1 MSFDNNY
8 IMNSIYNN
16 SEIDNKINVIYQPN
30 DIGIDHMF
38 SSPLEVLKK
47 INVKDINGTEGIPIE
62 VSPKILDDFD
72 DKINSFYNN
81 SDINTS
87 LPPLDDSLI
96 EKNNLL
102 PDTPE
107 IKEFPELFTQNSLYD
122 PYNNS
127 KPNNSNSNCEF
138 EHCLGKTEE
147 QNRLNKHFEEQN
159 RCLSILVKNNTISSI
174 ELEKIVDIT
183 RFICRKSY
191 FNLFNKIRSNY
202 KKNLNSIVDIVHK
215 SDIQKNKNLSNNKK
229 GKKKIFEQYLISDK
243 NKLDMVFSSLKK
255 DLSDIIDK
263 SKSELEEEI
272 NMFKAWSSLK

>member
-16 SEIDNKINVIYQPN
+16 SEIDDKINVIYQPN

-72 DKINSFYNN
+72 DKINSSYNN

-102 PDTPE
+102 PETPE

-159 RCLSILVKNNTISSI
+159 KCLNILVKNNTISSI

-191 FNLFNKIRSNY
+191 FNLFSKIRSNY
-202 KKNLNSIVDIVHK
+202 KKKLNSIVDIVHK
-215 SDIQKNKNLSNNKK
+215 SDIQKNKNLSNSKK
-229 GKKKIFEQYLISDK
+229 GKHKIFEQYLISDK

-263 SKSELEEEI
+263 SK
-272 NMFKAWSSLK
+272 